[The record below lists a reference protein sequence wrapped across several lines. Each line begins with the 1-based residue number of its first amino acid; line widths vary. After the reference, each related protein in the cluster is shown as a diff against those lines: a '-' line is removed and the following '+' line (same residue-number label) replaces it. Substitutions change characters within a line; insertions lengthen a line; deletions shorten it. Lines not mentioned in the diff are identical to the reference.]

1 MPVTEDLNREVKGMV
16 GRPGVEERA
25 AESAE
30 RHGFFHWHTAFAE
43 VMAKRG
49 GFDVVLGNP
58 PWERIKLQEKEF
70 FATRSPRIAKA
81 RNKAARQRLI
91 DALAR
96 EGASRAE
103 KLMHREFHAA
113 KREAEAAGHFMRVSG
128 RFPLTNYGDI
138 NTYAVFAETC
148 LDLLNEQGRAGI
160 IVPTGIATD
169 HSTKRFFRAI
179 VANRRLASLRDFE
192 NRKGLFKGVH
202 RSYKFCLLTL
212 GSGIERASYVFFATK
227 TAHLRDERREFELTR
242 REIRLLN
249 PNTRTAPVFRSNA
262 DARLAKKIYS
272 RVPVLIDEARGE
284 AGNPWGIRFM
294 SMFHMA
300 NDSGLFRTYRQ
311 MEAAGARL
319 NGGDWTALDGKVW
332 VPLMEAK
339 MIHQYDHR
347 WATYEKDGKT
357 SRLVTAAEKRDC
369 NFMPL
374 PRYWIPK
381 HEVDKKLRAIGW
393 NRNWLIGWRRIAR
406 ATDERTLIATAFPK
420 SGVGDSIFLMFCS
433 PSISIERLAAL
444 VGNLSCLILDFVV
457 RLKIGGTNLN
467 YFLLKQIPVLAPQSY
482 HESDLTYI
490 VPRVFKLLGINQLKI
505 HPTSQLNQHIVHS
518 HILGDSSIIRA
529 QLDAYY
535 ASLYGLHIDDIR
547 HLLDPSRIY
556 GKDYPSESFRV
567 LRNRELREF
576 KEYRTEKIIM
586 RSWEQVKMYRA
597 QS

>member
-319 NGGDWTALDGKVW
+319 NGEDWTGPKGDVW
-332 VPLMEAK
+332 VPLLEAK
-339 MIHQYDHR
+339 MIHQFDHR
-347 WATYEKDGKT
+347 WATYETDGKR
-357 SRLVTAAEKRDC
+357 SRLVTDAEKS
-369 NFMPL
+369 NPGFNQL
-374 PRYWIPK
+374 PRYWVPK
-381 HEVDKKLRAIGW
+381 TRVDKKMSDIGW
-393 NRNWLIGWRRIAR
+393 NREWLLGWRDVAR
-406 ATDERTLIATAFPK
+406 ATDERTLIATVFPK
-420 SGVGDSIFLMFCS
+420 RGVADTLLLLFCS
-433 PSISIERLAAL
+433 SSIPSEVVMAL
-444 VGNLSCLILDFVV
+444 VGNLSCLVLDYVTRLKVGGTHIKYFMFKQLPILD
-457 RLKIGGTNLN
+457 
-467 YFLLKQIPVLAPQSY
+467 PESY
-482 HESDLTYI
+482 RRMDLDYL
-490 VPRVFKLLGINQLKI
+490 VPRICKLINIQKLITIQNSKVRNTRNREPI
-505 HPTSQLNQHIVHS
+505 KSQNQ
-518 HILGDSSIIRA
+518 IIRSEI
-529 QLDAYY
+529 DAYFAY
-535 ASLYGLHIDDIR
+535 LYGLERDDLRYI
-547 HLLDPSRIY
+547 LDPSDVH
-556 GKDYPSESFRV
+556 GSNYPSESFRI
-567 LRNRELREF
+567 LKARERQTF
-576 KEYRTEKIIM
+576 QEYRTKRLALE
-586 RSWEQVKMYRA
+586 SWDKLA
-597 QS
+597 IT